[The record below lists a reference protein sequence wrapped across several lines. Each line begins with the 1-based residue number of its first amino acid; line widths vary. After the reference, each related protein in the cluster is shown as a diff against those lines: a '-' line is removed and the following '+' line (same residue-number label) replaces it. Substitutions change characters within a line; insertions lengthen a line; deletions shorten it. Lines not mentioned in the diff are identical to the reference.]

1 MKRSLLFIFL
11 ISFIVSLFGQQTP
24 QWMMPIYFEDGNGD
38 RDTLWIGYDP
48 AATSIE
54 LAVADTIFGETWI
67 DIDTNVFNVAFY
79 QYPGMPI
86 DPGFALTNK
95 VLKTIVFGDE
105 FLEKEFM
112 ICFHKGVL
120 PLTIT
125 WDYHFF
131 YSDLLP
137 FANLYP
143 RPNARIDF
151 QCSSNCWQ
159 HPCPASHITILSDTM
174 PNDVCWPYD
183 NTYAHS
189 IYYTNCYYPGESPP
203 INYVF
208 WNIYAKLV
216 PHDYDAC
223 YGMDEIEPPINLTES
238 TVPKG
243 NIKIFPNPIFNYVF
257 TIEFESSF
265 TGNITIINTL
275 GGMIKKKSVN
285 YNATSIT
292 INLPHLPAGLY
303 YLVTTDFLGNI
314 RGSKII
320 VK

>member
-1 MKRSLLFIFL
+1 MKKLTLLFIIITIKGGL
-11 ISFIVSLFGQQTP
+11 QLFGQQTP

-48 AATSIE
+48 DATSIE
-54 LAVADTIFGETWI
+54 LAGADTIFGETWI
-67 DIDTNVFNVAFY
+67 DIDTSIFNVAFY

-105 FLEKEFM
+105 FLEKEFI
-112 ICFHKGVL
+112 ICFHKGIL

-159 HPCPASHITILSDTM
+159 HPCPADHITILSDTM

-189 IYYTNCYYPGESPP
+189 IYYTNCYYPEESPP
-203 INYVF
+203 INYVL
-208 WNIYAKLV
+208 WNISAKLV

-223 YGMDEIEPPINLTES
+223 YGMDEPPINEIAC
-238 TVPKG
+238 KNQ
-243 NIKIFPNPIFNYVF
+243 NIAIFPNPFNSLVSISGIASPSNISIFNL
-257 TIEFESSF
+257 
-265 TGNITIINTL
+265 L
-275 GGMIKKKSVN
+275 GELLIQ
-285 YNATSIT
+285 TT
-292 INLPHLPAGLY
+292 INNNDVLY
-303 YLVTTDFLGNI
+303 LDFLPK
-314 RGSKII
+314 GSYFIKISENDKDFSI
-320 VK
+320 ISPIKLIKL